1 MVAYYERRT
10 SRAAM
15 WSRRIAL
22 FAALLFAVSAVA
34 HRLSLLETPGF
45 VRVLAVVAIL
55 AALALALAAWGFS
68 RLWRFGDRGGRA
80 SAWAVLVAFGVLAP
94 FLWAGWKA
102 ATKPRLTGVST
113 DTAAPPEFD
122 AALRNRSAAMNPI
135 APIPEEEALLQEEH
149 YPDVSGRRYEA
160 SLDQVA
166 LAVDEIIE
174 SRGWEVVS
182 RRGDPL
188 LSLQMT
194 VEALAYTPLLG
205 FPSDI
210 AVRLTDEGNATF
222 VDMRSVSRFGRHD
235 LGSNA
240 ARIAAFMADLDAAMM
255 SRIAQ

>member
-1 MVAYYERRT
+1 MAAYFERRT

-15 WSRRIAL
+15 WARRVAL

-34 HRLSLLETPGF
+34 HRARMFETPGF
-45 VRVLAVVAIL
+45 IWILAVVAFLAAVALFL
-55 AALALALAAWGFS
+55 AALGFS

-80 SAWAVLVAFGVLAP
+80 SAWAVLIALGVLAP
-94 FLWAGWKA
+94 FLFAGWNVL
-102 ATKPRLTGVST
+102 TKPRLAGVST

-135 APIPEEEALLQEEH
+135 GPISEAAALLQEKH
-149 YPDVSGRRYEA
+149 YPDASGRRYEA
-160 SLDQVA
+160 SLDLVA
-166 LAVDEIIE
+166 VAVDEIVE
-174 SRGWEVVS
+174 ARGWEVLS
-182 RRGDPL
+182 RQGDPQ

-210 AVRLTDEGNATF
+210 AIRLTDEGGGSF
-222 VDMRSVSRFGRHD
+222 VDMRSVSRYGRHD